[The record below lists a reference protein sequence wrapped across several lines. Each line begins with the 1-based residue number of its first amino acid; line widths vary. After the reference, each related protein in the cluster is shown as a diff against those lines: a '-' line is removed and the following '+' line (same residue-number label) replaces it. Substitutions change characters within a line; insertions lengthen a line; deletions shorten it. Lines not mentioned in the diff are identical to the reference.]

1 CPYPNCHRT
10 FSRPYNLKSHGLTH
24 DIQRP
29 HACEKCAKT
38 FARIHDRDRHM
49 NSHMEQKP
57 HVCIVCMGR
66 FARQDAV
73 IRH

>member
-1 CPYPNCHRT
+1 CHIPDCNRT

-24 DIQRP
+24 DAHRP
-29 HACEKCAKT
+29 HACGKCSKT

-49 NSHMEQKP
+49 NSHMPQKP
-57 HVCIVCMGR
+57 HVCIVCLGR